1 MLTPPPPHPL
11 PFLSDCSGD
20 TLASFR
26 TLLEMECPCY
36 LQESGIHTGC
46 HLSNLSLLSVKSY
59 VLVNGSSPAMGIQF
73 FDSIFLTKGIGEN
86 ENY

>member
-1 MLTPPPPHPL
+1 
-11 PFLSDCSGD
+11 
-20 TLASFR
+20 
-26 TLLEMECPCY
+26 MECPCY